1 MLLSVKHPS
10 FGIRPPGAPTSIR
23 PPRSAHGSGSS
34 LFRRPGRAM
43 PRPDRTTPASE
54 PPLAEPVP
62 APEPLRR
69 PTSGPAPA
77 EAPPARRPQRRPT
90 SGPAP
95 AETPPARR
103 PQRRPDRAEK
113 KPQDFDW
120 GPAIL
125 ATSVTLIIVGLI
137 LVGSL
142 DNDRQGNTARRARPT
157 RAASAPRFSASSRAA
172 TPTPSDT
179 EDSPWKRAWSVDLEL
194 DDNAITNTYVNS
206 DHLVVYDQANKEQR
220 LRGYGLTDGRPRE
233 LWSITLEGQPEAITS
248 TVLVTSRSLIDLAT
262 GEATDAPWD
271 RLSEP
276 VLVTEDFIMTCAKK
290 DSAVTCAGWDLA
302 GKTLTQRWG
311 PVAVPGD
318 DFLLLNQHAITGDTR
333 TGYALAR
340 TRSSAA
346 SEPSVYFVS
355 LADGSIRTTRP
366 KEKDGKDLDFVPA
379 ADGWLQIEAD
389 RKSVTALDPDGT
401 ERETYTAS
409 RKTSML
415 LLTDS
420 GLPTLDQYRSA
431 FTSGDTSWASVALDC
446 QSQGRTCTLNGR
458 TLTGTDGNLRVSLM
472 YEGEFTATT
481 SERYLILSQGPRSG
495 QVRIIDREQMSV
507 GPRGYSLFGSR
518 AHVAVARADLL
529 VAVEN
534 GILVGYAPTG

>member
-43 PRPDRTTPASE
+43 PHPDRTTPASE

-69 PTSGPAPA
+69 PTSRPAPA
-77 EAPPARRPQRRPT
+77 EP
-90 SGPAP
+90 S
-95 AETPPARR
+95 PARR

-172 TPTPSDT
+172 APTPSDT

-233 LWSITLEGQPEAITS
+233 LWSITPEGQPEAITS

-311 PVAVPGD
+311 PAAVPGD
-318 DFLLLNQHAITGDTR
+318 DLLLLNQHAITGDTR

-340 TRSSAA
+340 TRSSTD
-346 SEPSVYFVS
+346 SEASVYFVS
-355 LADGSIRTTRP
+355 LADGSIQSTRP

-379 ADGWLQIEAD
+379 ADGWLQIEAG
-389 RKSVTALDPDGT
+389 RKSVTALGPDGT
-401 ERETYTAS
+401 ERETYTPS
-409 RKTSML
+409 RKRPML

-446 QSQGRTCTLNGR
+446 QFRGRACTLNGR
-458 TLTGTDGNLRVSLM
+458 ALAGEDDGMTILLM
-472 YEGEFTATT
+472 HEGGFTATMN
-481 SERYLILSQGPRSG
+481 ERYLILSQGSG
-495 QVRIIDREQMSV
+495 SDSVSIIDREQMSL

>member
-43 PRPDRTTPASE
+43 PHPDRTTPASE

-69 PTSGPAPA
+69 PTSRPAPA
-77 EAPPARRPQRRPT
+77 EP
-90 SGPAP
+90 S
-95 AETPPARR
+95 PARR

-172 TPTPSDT
+172 APTPSDT

-233 LWSITLEGQPEAITS
+233 LWSITPEGQPEAITS

-302 GKTLTQRWG
+302 GKTLTQRSPGMIFSYSISTRSPETPVPATPWRG
-311 PVAVPGD
+311 PEAPPTPRPPSTSS
-318 DFLLLNQHAITGDTR
+318 HWR
-333 TGYALAR
+333 TGAFSPPGRRRR
-340 TRSSAA
+340 TGRTWTSF
-346 SEPSVYFVS
+346 PPRT
-355 LADGSIRTTRP
+355 DGSRS
-366 KEKDGKDLDFVPA
+366 KPA
-379 ADGWLQIEAD
+379 G
-389 RKSVTALDPDGT
+389 
-401 ERETYTAS
+401 S
-409 RKTSML
+409 RSPPWA
-415 LLTDS
+415 
-420 GLPTLDQYRSA
+420 PT
-431 FTSGDTSWASVALDC
+431 
-446 QSQGRTCTLNGR
+446 
-458 TLTGTDGNLRVSLM
+458 
-472 YEGEFTATT
+472 
-481 SERYLILSQGPRSG
+481 
-495 QVRIIDREQMSV
+495 
-507 GPRGYSLFGSR
+507 GPRGRPIPPPGRRPCCS
-518 AHVAVARADLL
+518 
-529 VAVEN
+529 
-534 GILVGYAPTG
+534 